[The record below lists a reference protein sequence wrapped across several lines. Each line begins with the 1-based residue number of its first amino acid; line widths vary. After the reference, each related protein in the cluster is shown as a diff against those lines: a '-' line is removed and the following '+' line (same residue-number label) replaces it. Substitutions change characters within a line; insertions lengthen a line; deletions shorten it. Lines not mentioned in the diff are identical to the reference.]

1 MTDAAP
7 QIPAL
12 PRILIV
18 DDETDNLDAIKRLL
32 RKQFEIFTSESGE
45 AALEVMHSIGAVDV
59 ILSDQRMP
67 GMSGS
72 EFLEKAQE
80 IDATPT
86 RLLITGFADL
96 EGVIDAINRGHIWR
110 YIAKPWEPDDL
121 RQTLLQAAERTRMRR
136 SLDESRRD
144 LERALREI
152 RAKDW
157 ARERLF
163 QILLH
168 EFRTAPQ
175 ILQSVKELGN
185 DSASAPLRDQFLEN
199 LSLRFS
205 AMEKD
210 ITDLFED
217 EKKVADLPKSS
228 LLLSQLLFE
237 VVESLGSSVTFSNQL
252 TDQEPPLPL
261 NHEII
266 RDIFQQISHMMLKNT
281 SGAGLKIHLDGS
293 LSGQRDL
300 FVSWI
305 LEANKPTLPESLSSQ
320 NMDIGLAWRTLLEP
334 FVGVDDFRHHSTG
347 LRVQTARL
355 FRQLSAMG
363 GRADFLVSGNGTRVE
378 LLVVFKAF

>member
-185 DSASAPLRDQFLEN
+185 DSASAPLRDQF
-199 LSLRFS
+199 
-205 AMEKD
+205 
-210 ITDLFED
+210 
-217 EKKVADLPKSS
+217 
-228 LLLSQLLFE
+228 
-237 VVESLGSSVTFSNQL
+237 
-252 TDQEPPLPL
+252 
-261 NHEII
+261 
-266 RDIFQQISHMMLKNT
+266 
-281 SGAGLKIHLDGS
+281 
-293 LSGQRDL
+293 
-300 FVSWI
+300 
-305 LEANKPTLPESLSSQ
+305 
-320 NMDIGLAWRTLLEP
+320 
-334 FVGVDDFRHHSTG
+334 
-347 LRVQTARL
+347 
-355 FRQLSAMG
+355 
-363 GRADFLVSGNGTRVE
+363 
-378 LLVVFKAF
+378 